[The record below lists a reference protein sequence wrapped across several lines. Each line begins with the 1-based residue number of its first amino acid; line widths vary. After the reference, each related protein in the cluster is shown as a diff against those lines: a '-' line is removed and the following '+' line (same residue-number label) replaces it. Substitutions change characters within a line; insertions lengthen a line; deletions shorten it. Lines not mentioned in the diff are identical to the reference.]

1 MMVFKMIGFF
11 SILFAVALIVDIL
24 IVFFLNI
31 DLSDF
36 IIVLLINVIFIIAF
50 SMYYIRKTIDRR
62 RLSDYDFETEMD
74 NETEK
79 ASIIIFSFAMI
90 CLLLYGISYLFFSH
104 EVLNRRDDITF
115 LNSKYQE
122 RKDLLALY
130 IKSKLNDNEKSFFER
145 NGFENSLFFYN
156 KLGGDICLLS
166 INSSICKY
174 WLDRV
179 VDEIKQQTADE
190 IADEIKEKASYLNKV
205 EQEKQVLEKFKENN
219 NLPASIK
226 N

>member
-1 MMVFKMIGFF
+1 MIGFF
-11 SILFAVALIVDIL
+11 SVILSVVFVVDIL

-31 DLSDF
+31 DLSDYV
-36 IIVLLINVIFIIAF
+36 IVFLVTDILLMPF
-50 SMYYIRKTIDRR
+50 SMYYLCKKIRR
-62 RLSDYDFETEMD
+62 RGLSDCDLERETD
-74 NETEK
+74 NNVVIG
-79 ASIIIFSFAMI
+79 SIIIFSFAVI
-90 CLLLYGISYLFFSH
+90 SLSLLGVSYVFYRN
-104 EVLNRRDDITF
+104 EVLLKQRDDVVY

-122 RKDLLALY
+122 RSNLLALY
-130 IKSKLNDNEKSFFER
+130 IKSKLNDNEKSAFER
-145 NGFENSLFFYN
+145 NYFEDGLYFYN
-156 KLGGDICLLS
+156 KLGGGICLLS

-179 VDEIKQQTADE
+179 VDEVKQQTADE
-190 IADEIKEKASYLNKV
+190 IADKIKEKASYLNKV

>member
-1 MMVFKMIGFF
+1 MFKNFF
-11 SILFAVALIVDIL
+11 SILFPVVLIVDIL

-62 RLSDYDFETEMD
+62 RLSDYDFEIEMD

-156 KLGGDICLLS
+156 KLGGGICLLS
-166 INSSICKY
+166 MNSSICKY

-179 VDEIKQQTADE
+179 VDEVKQQTADE
-190 IADEIKEKASYLNKV
+190 IADKIKEKASYLNKV

>member
-1 MMVFKMIGFF
+1 MMVF
-11 SILFAVALIVDIL
+11 SILFTVALIVDIL

-36 IIVLLINVIFIIAF
+36 IIVFLITDIFILAF
-50 SMYYIRKTIDRR
+50 DMYYIDKTIDRR
-62 RLSDYDFETEMD
+62 GLSDYDIETEID
-74 NETEK
+74 NKTTK
-79 ASIIIFSFAMI
+79 ASIFIFSFMI
-90 CLLLYGISYLFFSH
+90 ICPLLYVISFLFFSH

-145 NGFENSLFFYN
+145 NGFENGLFFYN
-156 KLGGDICLLS
+156 KLGGGICLLS
-166 INSSICKY
+166 MNSSICKY

-179 VDEIKQQTADE
+179 VDEVKQQTADQAE
-190 IADEIKEKASYLNKV
+190 EKASYLNKV

>member
-1 MMVFKMIGFF
+1 MFKNFF
-11 SILFAVALIVDIL
+11 SILFPVVLIVDIL

-62 RLSDYDFETEMD
+62 RLSDYDFETEMG

-156 KLGGDICLLS
+156 KLGGGICLLS
-166 INSSICKY
+166 MNSSICKY

-179 VDEIKQQTADE
+179 VDEVKQQTADE
-190 IADEIKEKASYLNKV
+190 IADKIKEKASYLNKV

>member
-1 MMVFKMIGFF
+1 MFKNFF
-11 SILFAVALIVDIL
+11 SILFPVVLIVDIL

-156 KLGGDICLLS
+156 KLGGGICLLS
-166 INSSICKY
+166 MNSSICKY

-179 VDEIKQQTADE
+179 VDEVKQQTADE
-190 IADEIKEKASYLNKV
+190 IADKIKEKASYLNKV

>member
-1 MMVFKMIGFF
+1 MFKNFF
-11 SILFAVALIVDIL
+11 SILFPVVLIVDIL

-36 IIVLLINVIFIIAF
+36 IIVLLINFIFIIAF

-156 KLGGDICLLS
+156 KLGGGICLLS
-166 INSSICKY
+166 MNSSICKY

-179 VDEIKQQTADE
+179 VDEVKQQTADE
-190 IADEIKEKASYLNKV
+190 IADKIKEKASYLNKV

>member
-179 VDEIKQQTADE
+179 VDKIKAQTAAQTADKIE
-190 IADEIKEKASYLNKV
+190 EKASYLNKA
-205 EQEKQVLEKFKENN
+205 EQEKQILEKFKENN
-219 NLPASIK
+219 NLRASIK

>member
-1 MMVFKMIGFF
+1 MFKNFF
-11 SILFAVALIVDIL
+11 SILFPVVLIVDIL

-115 LNSKYQE
+115 LNSKYRE

-156 KLGGDICLLS
+156 KLGGGICLLS
-166 INSSICKY
+166 MNSSICKY

-179 VDEIKQQTADE
+179 VDEVKQQTADE
-190 IADEIKEKASYLNKV
+190 IADKIKEKASYLNKV

>member
-11 SILFAVALIVDIL
+11 SILFTVALIVDIL

-36 IIVLLINVIFIIAF
+36 IIVFLITDIFILAF
-50 SMYYIRKTIDRR
+50 DMYYIDKTIDRR
-62 RLSDYDFETEMD
+62 GLSDYDIETEID
-74 NETEK
+74 NKTTK
-79 ASIIIFSFAMI
+79 ASIFIFSFMII
-90 CLLLYGISYLFFSH
+90 CLLLYVISFLFFSH

-145 NGFENSLFFYN
+145 NGFENGLFFYN
-156 KLGGDICLLS
+156 KLGGGICLLS
-166 INSSICKY
+166 MNSSICKY

-179 VDEIKQQTADE
+179 VDEVKQQTADQAE
-190 IADEIKEKASYLNKV
+190 EKASYLNKV

>member
-11 SILFAVALIVDIL
+11 SILFTVALIVDIL

-36 IIVLLINVIFIIAF
+36 IIVFLITDIFILAF
-50 SMYYIRKTIDRR
+50 DMYCIDKTIDRR
-62 RLSDYDFETEMD
+62 GLSDYDIETETD
-74 NETEK
+74 NKTTK
-79 ASIIIFSFAMI
+79 ASIFIFSFMI
-90 CLLLYGISYLFFSH
+90 ICPLLYVISFLFFNH

-130 IKSKLNDNEKSFFER
+130 IKSKLNDNEKFFFER
-145 NGFENSLFFYN
+145 NGFENDLFFYN
-156 KLGGDICLLS
+156 KLGGGICLLS
-166 INSSICKY
+166 MNSSICKY

-179 VDEIKQQTADE
+179 VDEVKQQTADQAE
-190 IADEIKEKASYLNKV
+190 EKASYLNKV

>member
-1 MMVFKMIGFF
+1 MFKNFF
-11 SILFAVALIVDIL
+11 SILFPVVLIVDIL

-62 RLSDYDFETEMD
+62 RLSDYDFEIEMD

-156 KLGGDICLLS
+156 KLGGGICLLYM
-166 INSSICKY
+166 NSSICKY

-179 VDEIKQQTADE
+179 VDEVKQQTADE
-190 IADEIKEKASYLNKV
+190 IADKIKEKASYLNKV

>member
-1 MMVFKMIGFF
+1 MMVF
-11 SILFAVALIVDIL
+11 SILFTVALIVDIL

-36 IIVLLINVIFIIAF
+36 IIVFLITDIFILAF
-50 SMYYIRKTIDRR
+50 DMYYIDKTIDRR
-62 RLSDYDFETEMD
+62 GLSDYDIETEID
-74 NETEK
+74 NKTTK
-79 ASIIIFSFAMI
+79 ASIFIFSFMI
-90 CLLLYGISYLFFSH
+90 ICPLLYVISFLFFSH

-156 KLGGDICLLS
+156 KLGGGICLLS
-166 INSSICKY
+166 MNSSICKY

-179 VDEIKQQTADE
+179 VDEVKQQTADE
-190 IADEIKEKASYLNKV
+190 IADKIKEKASYLNKV

>member
-1 MMVFKMIGFF
+1 
-11 SILFAVALIVDIL
+11 
-24 IVFFLNI
+24 
-31 DLSDF
+31 
-36 IIVLLINVIFIIAF
+36 
-50 SMYYIRKTIDRR
+50 
-62 RLSDYDFETEMD
+62 MD

-156 KLGGDICLLS
+156 KLGGGICLLS
-166 INSSICKY
+166 MNSSICKY

-179 VDEIKQQTADE
+179 VDEVKQQTADE
-190 IADEIKEKASYLNKV
+190 IADKIKEKASYLNKV